1 MAKYKIHMVKLGRA
15 RVGDESATG
24 TALKGYFDRVIQSS
38 ATLRRSYAGG
48 AEVTWTTS
56 CPAVRPH
63 ELLIYVVVSAL
74 DSIVV
79 SLPGLT
85 NTQTRI
91 NSDGLTVWTGTLTA
105 AEVYTTRF
113 GTNSA
118 MLAKLAFHEAMHNK
132 THRGSSLHSGG
143 GLAASPIS
151 QRSALTTANIRLMG
165 RVLGTSRPQWTGG
178 CTAYNDPLR
187 GMGI

>member
-56 CPAVRPH
+56 CPTVRPH

-113 GTNSA
+113 GANSA

-132 THRGSSLHSGG
+132 THRGNSLHSGG

-151 QRSALTTANIRLMG
+151 SRSALTTANIRLMR

-178 CTAYNDPLR
+178 CTAYNNPLR

>member
-15 RVGDESATG
+15 QVGNESATG
-24 TALKGYFDRVIQSS
+24 TALKGYFDRVIQSN
-38 ATLRRSYAGG
+38 ARLQRSYAGG

-56 CPAVRPH
+56 CPTVAPH
-63 ELLIYVVVSAL
+63 EVLIYVVVSAL

-85 NTQTRI
+85 STQART

-105 AEVYTTRF
+105 AEVYTSRF
-113 GTNSA
+113 GTNPA

-132 THRGSSLHSGG
+132 THRGSNLHSGG
-143 GLAASPIS
+143 GLAVSPITS
-151 QRSALTTANIRLMG
+151 RSTLTTANIRLMQG
-165 RVLGTSRPQWTGG
+165 VLGTSRPQWTGG

-187 GMGI
+187 GMMG